1 VQNVIHR
8 SRTHGGDNSA
18 AVKLEKDLA
27 SIHSQASAK
36 KDKAKAGLEAKAGGE
51 TSKAIDSALDIS
63 RAGSKIKEARQEAL
77 AIAKVLE
84 DSKKIVANAD
94 TIEKHSKQGNK
105 SNIWTSFWNSKHSL
119 VSRLAK
125 EVGAGDKKKA

>member
-1 VQNVIHR
+1 MIHR
-8 SRTHGGDNSA
+8 SRTHGGENSA

-27 SIHSQASAK
+27 SIHNQASAK
-36 KDKAKAGLEAKAGGE
+36 KDKAKAGLKAKVGGR
-51 TSKAIDSALDIS
+51 TNKAIDSALDIS

-77 AIAKVLE
+77 AIAKVLQ

-105 SNIWTSFWNSKHSL
+105 SSIWTSFWNSKHSL
-119 VSRLAK
+119 VSRLAR
-125 EVGAGDKKKA
+125 EVGDSDKKKA